1 MMEVY
6 ETIIKFVIKFNKDG
20 HGYKI
25 VDDKLIQKGEI
36 IEEDIIGF
44 KNYKKENK
52 EKKKLGL
59 GELIISNVNGKI
71 DVNFSKLPEDLQ
83 IEKDDIFPPFLRQKR
98 LEPKSLIF
106 ENGLFFFMPPIFK
119 STSIYDFDPKLPK
132 KATSLIGKLELEED
146 GGNLAIVLKN
156 IMEDD
161 ENTRKFSNL
170 MKYLLPFVDSL
181 DVKKHA
187 DRSLIFRL
195 SEIYNKKQYIPAFFI
210 SDGTINITALII
222 GLYFEKKSLTI
233 IEEPERNIH
242 PHLIFKVAEMM
253 KDASEK
259 KQIIVTTHNPEMIK
273 HIDLKN
279 ILLVSRDKDGF
290 SIISKPHE
298 KESVKIF
305 LQNELGIEELYVQNL
320 LELEL

>member
-1 MMEVY
+1 
-6 ETIIKFVIKFNKDG
+6 
-20 HGYKI
+20 
-25 VDDKLIQKGEI
+25 
-36 IEEDIIGF
+36 
-44 KNYKKENK
+44 
-52 EKKKLGL
+52 
-59 GELIISNVNGKI
+59 
-71 DVNFSKLPEDLQ
+71 
-83 IEKDDIFPPFLRQKR
+83 
-98 LEPKSLIF
+98 
-106 ENGLFFFMPPIFK
+106 MPPIFK

-181 DVKKHA
+181 DVEKHA